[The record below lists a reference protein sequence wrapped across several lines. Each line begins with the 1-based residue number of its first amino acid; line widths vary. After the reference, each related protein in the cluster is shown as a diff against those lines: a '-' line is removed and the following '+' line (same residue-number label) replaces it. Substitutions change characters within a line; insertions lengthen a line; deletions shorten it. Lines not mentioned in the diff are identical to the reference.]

1 MEKETETQDEDTAV
15 SVGTDPEIAKTL
27 SSQKSMVA
35 QFSEKEAENE
45 AGVYETKVSV
55 ASDLDTL
62 RFEGKKV

>member
-1 MEKETETQDEDTAV
+1 
-15 SVGTDPEIAKTL
+15 
-27 SSQKSMVA
+27 MVA
-35 QFSEKEAENE
+35 QFSGKEAENE

>member
-1 MEKETETQDEDTAV
+1 
-15 SVGTDPEIAKTL
+15 
-27 SSQKSMVA
+27 MVA

>member
-1 MEKETETQDEDTAV
+1 
-15 SVGTDPEIAKTL
+15 
-27 SSQKSMVA
+27 MVA

-55 ASDLDTL
+55 ASDLDTF